1 MDFWFPLNNPI
12 KPGSVHDKISCF
24 VVVNKGQGP
33 FLFCQEPITI
43 IFETADCE
51 KVQATIVIFRGKSLS
66 KNKLTCENAIA
77 RIYGSCT
84 LRVMGSCFCFIYF
97 PSSSSAFK
105 MSSCILGPIT
115 SIAFGSAQF
124 QGLFCSGAQHSQQ
137 SYPWLLSPA
146 PRDNVHIIFMLF
158 NACLPNSNPGSRAQ
172 QSQGHSFR
180 CLIAQSRFLSKHGFS
195 TLC

>member
-24 VVVNKGQGP
+24 VVVTKGQGP
-33 FLFCQEPITI
+33 FL
-43 IFETADCE
+43 
-51 KVQATIVIFRGKSLS
+51 
-66 KNKLTCENAIA
+66 
-77 RIYGSCT
+77 
-84 LRVMGSCFCFIYF
+84 FCFIYF

-124 QGLFCSGAQHSQQ
+124 QALFCSGAQHSQQ

-146 PRDNVHIIFMLF
+146 PRDNVHVIFCAFQCLFTQQQPWGPGQAIPRPLVPQSYRSIAVFVETLLLHAVLVWFVDPFFVLLPSTQPSKPATSII
-158 NACLPNSNPGSRAQ
+158 S
-172 QSQGHSFR
+172 
-180 CLIAQSRFLSKHGFS
+180 LS
-195 TLC
+195 